1 FTNSSIQASAFTQT
15 PYFGVTDTA
24 TNAYSR
30 VLNYAGADWW
40 NRSAIDSRIF
50 GQVASG
56 TGKITAFDDPNN
68 GYNSAGV
75 YATGPSDTEWNTLLA
90 LRSPANGG
98 VGGTG
103 SFTRPANYDTD
114 GDGMPDAWE
123 KVHGLNPS
131 VTDNNGDFDGDGY
144 TNLEEYLNDVAAFP

>member
-1 FTNSSIQASAFTQT
+1 FVGNYYLAGPGGDDNSGTSIVSKAGGTSIFNGSSSSVTKVFQTGNVKDTNKNGVAEFTGSGTAALTSSDFTNSSIQASAFTQT
-15 PYFGVTDTA
+15 PYYGVTDTA
-24 TNAYSR
+24 TNAYGR

-75 YATGPSDTEWNTLLA
+75 YATGTSDTEWNKL
-90 LRSPANGG
+90 
-98 VGGTG
+98 
-103 SFTRPANYDTD
+103 
-114 GDGMPDAWE
+114 
-123 KVHGLNPS
+123 
-131 VTDNNGDFDGDGY
+131 
-144 TNLEEYLNDVAAFP
+144 